1 MKYLF
6 ILNDS
11 PYGNERTYNGLRMA
25 SSLSKQEGET
35 VSVFLMGDAV
45 GCSVRG
51 QNTPNGYYN
60 LERMLKFLTSKGCA
74 IGVCGSC
81 LDARGIRNESLVE
94 GTRRSSMDELTGW
107 SQEADKVLVF

>member
-11 PYGNERTYNGLRMA
+11 PYGIERTHNGLRLA

-35 VSVFLMGDAV
+35 VSVFLMGDAAA
-45 GCSVRG
+45 CSVRG

-60 LERMLKFLTSKGCA
+60 LERMLKFLASKGCT
-74 IGVCGSC
+74 IGSAAPAWM
-81 LDARGIRNESLVE
+81 LAESALNCS
-94 GTRRSSMDELTGW
+94 R
-107 SQEADKVLVF
+107 KVHGAVQWMS